1 MEIKRRHGAVEFR
14 RDLSLRPAS
23 TSIAQKL
30 LPVLNWLPGY
40 RRDWLVPDVLAGLA
54 VWAVMV
60 PESMAYAGI
69 LGVPPIMGLYT
80 IVPPLIAYA
89 VLGTS
94 RLLVVGPDTAT
105 GLISALT
112 VGAIAVQGT
121 AQFNALTSTLAILI
135 GAFFLLF
142 GVLRMGWVA
151 AFIPAPV
158 MRGFIE
164 GLVCITI
171 IGQVPHLLGIE
182 GASGNFFTK
191 LWLVLRHLSDAS
203 LAPVLTGLLSLM
215 AMLVLRHL
223 APRIPAALVV
233 AVVATLLVGLL
244 EGEAAG
250 VSVVGELPSGL
261 PNLALPN
268 FDLAVWREL
277 VPGALAIVLVG
288 YAEALGGAKAAA
300 MQTGGDVDPNQELVA
315 HGPANILSGLFGG
328 FLVVGSLSKTSVAMA
343 AGARTQ
349 VANLVAAVFCFLTLV
364 LLTPLFRGM
373 PHPAL
378 AAIVIAAML
387 HLSKPG
393 YLRDLFARSRL
404 EFALAAIVV
413 AGELML
419 GVLQGIALGVALSLL
434 MLIYRTSHPQGA
446 VLGQLPGEEA
456 YRDVRLHPEALTFP
470 GLLIWRAGGDLFFAS
485 IGHFD
490 EALRAALAAS
500 RPPAKQVLLD
510 AESMNFID
518 TSACDAL
525 LNFIKELQSQGIAF
539 ALARVRD
546 EVRERLRL
554 AGIEAVVGS
563 TNFYE
568 RVTDGVRAWQ
578 QQERLDAGSARPSC

>member
-1 MEIKRRHGAVEFR
+1 MPISA
-14 RDLSLRPAS
+14 PPY
-23 TSIAQKL
+23 SIAHRL
-30 LPVLNWLPGY
+30 LPVLSWLPAY
-40 RRDWLVPDVLAGLA
+40 RRDWLLPDVLAGLA

-60 PESMAYAGI
+60 PEGMAYAGI
-69 LGVPPIMGLYT
+69 VGVPPIMGLYT

-89 VLGTS
+89 LLGTS

-121 AQFNALTSTLAILI
+121 PDFNALTSTLAILI

-142 GVLRMGWVA
+142 GALRMGWVA
-151 AFIPAPV
+151 AFIPTPV

-164 GLVCITI
+164 GLVCVTI

-191 LWLVLRHLSDAS
+191 LWFVIRDLPEAA
-203 LAPVLTGLLSLM
+203 LAPVLTGSLSL
-215 AMLVLRHL
+215 AGMLALRRL
-223 APRIPAALVV
+223 APRLPAALVV
-233 AVVATLLVGLL
+233 AVAATVLVGLL
-244 EGEAAG
+244 GGEAAG
-250 VSVVGELPSGL
+250 VNVVGELPSGL
-261 PNLALPN
+261 PHLTLPR
-268 FDLAVWREL
+268 FDLAVLQEL
-277 VPGALAIVLVG
+277 APGALAIVLVG

-300 MQTGGDVDPNQELVA
+300 MQGGGDIDPNQELIA

-343 AGARTQ
+343 AGARSQ
-349 VANLVAAVFCFLTLV
+349 LANLVAAVFCFLTLV

-393 YLRDLFARSRL
+393 YLRDLFARSRW
-404 EFALAAIVV
+404 EFALAATVI
-413 AGELML
+413 AGELVL
-419 GVLQGIALGVALSLL
+419 GVPHGIALGVALSLL
-434 MLIYRTSHPQGA
+434 MLIYLTSHPQGA

-456 YRDVRLHPEALTFP
+456 YRDVRRHPEATTFP
-470 GLLIWRAGGDLFFAS
+470 GLLIWRIGGELFFAS
-485 IGHFD
+485 IGHLN
-490 EALRAALAAS
+490 EGLKAAVAAN
-500 RPPAKQVLLD
+500 RPPAKHILLD
-510 AESMNFID
+510 ADSMDFID

-525 LNFIKELQSQGIAF
+525 LNSIKELQSQGITLAF
-539 ALARVRD
+539 ARVRD
-546 EVRERLRL
+546 EVRERMRL
-554 AGIEAVVGS
+554 GGIEAIVGP

-578 QQERLDAGSARPSC
+578 KLEGLDALSAAPRDQGQLSLSRE